1 MRSMGDAEL
10 RKFHAWLLEDGREEG
25 TADLYVGNLRMCA
38 ADADGLTARL
48 TRRELAPNTLRTNL
62 AALRAWATWTEDGA
76 LLVRLKRIRLPAVRR
91 VKVKVPFEIEAWKA
105 LVKEIRTD
113 QKHATAERAA
123 LEIVA
128 VRGLRLV
135 DAVKL
140 ERKAL
145 IEAQKTGRLSYE
157 AKGRRRLQCDANP
170 IRGPIAALLGTGRDW
185 TRVEDLLT
193 TSSKSKGFRRR
204 RVATQRLYRAL
215 KRIAKRVK
223 VDGAHPHRLRR
234 TYATEYLLRLAG
246 DPQALIKLQN
256 HMGWASA
263 DTALEYVDAVR
274 RDELDQRGKDMVDE
288 LFNP

>member
-1 MRSMGDAEL
+1 MRMGETEL
-10 RKFHAWLLEDGREEG
+10 ARFHTWLLEDGRQEG

-38 ADADGLTARL
+38 ADAGGLTARL
-48 TRRELAPNTLRTNL
+48 TAGELAPNTLRTNL
-62 AALRAWATWTEDGA
+62 AALRAWATWTDDGT

-91 VKVKVPFEIEAWKA
+91 VKVKVPFPIEEWKA
-105 LVKEIRTD
+105 LVREIRAD
-113 QKHATAERAA
+113 KRMHATERAA

-157 AKGRRRLQCDANP
+157 AKGRRRLQCDAGP
-170 IRGPIAALLGTGRDW
+170 IRGPIGDLLDCGRDW

-193 TSSKSKGFRRR
+193 TRSKSKGFLRR

-215 KRIAKRVK
+215 KRIARRIKI
-223 VDGAHPHRLRR
+223 DGAHPHRLRR
-234 TYATEYLLRLAG
+234 TYATEYLLRMAG

-256 HMGWASA
+256 HMGWANA